1 MDYELVTRAW
11 AQPLA
16 LALALSLP
24 PAWLASANL
33 AVAAPAVRAVTVA
46 EGVEMGWGMA
56 FLPGGGLLVTER
68 PGRLRRVGADGAIG
82 APIEGLPP
90 VVFRGQ
96 GGLLDLVLDSGF
108 ASNRTL
114 YFCFSEPGE
123 GGNSTALAR
132 ATLAADARRLEGVE
146 VIFRQSPKVNSQG
159 HFGCR
164 IVEARDGNLFLT
176 LGERMSRMQ
185 DAQTLDNH
193 HGKVVRIT
201 KTGKVPADNPFVT
214 RAGALPE
221 IWSLGHRNVQGAA
234 LDGSGRLWTHE
245 HGPQGGDELNLTQ
258 AGRNYGWPV
267 ITYGEQYGGGK
278 IGDGLTSSAGLE
290 QPVTYWKPSIATSGL
305 AYLSSDR
312 YGADWKGDLFVGSL
326 KFMQVV
332 RVPIDDTRAGA
343 PETVIELGQRVRDL
357 RQGPD
362 GFLYVL
368 TEAPKGRIV
377 RLEPVATGG

>member
-1 MDYELVTRAW
+1 MTCKLVKRAR
-11 AQPLA
+11 APVQALVMALGLGSLA
-16 LALALSLP
+16 AVGLAT
-24 PAWLASANL
+24 
-33 AVAAPAVRAVTVA
+33 AAPAVRAVRVA
-46 EGVEMGWGMA
+46 EGVEMGWAMA
-56 FLPGGGLLVTER
+56 FLPGGGMLVTER
-68 PGRLRRVGADGAIG
+68 PGRIRLVAADGAIG
-82 APIEGLPP
+82 APLEGVPP
-90 VVFRGQ
+90 VAFRGQ

-108 ASNRTL
+108 AGNRGL

-201 KTGKVPADNPFVT
+201 KSGKAPADNPFVA
-214 RAGALPE
+214 RPGALPE
-221 IWSLGHRNVQGAA
+221 IWSYGHRNVQGAT
-234 LDGSGRLWTHE
+234 LDGAGRLWTHE
-245 HGPQGGDELNLTQ
+245 HGPQGGDELNLTES
-258 AGRNYGWPV
+258 GRNYGWPV

-278 IGDGLTSSAGLE
+278 IGAGLTSRAGLE
-290 QPVTYWKPSIATSGL
+290 QPAAYWTPSIATSGL
-305 AYLSSDR
+305 AYLASDR

-326 KFMQVV
+326 KFTQVV
-332 RVPIDDTRAGA
+332 RVPIDAGRAGR
-343 PETVIELGQRVRDL
+343 PETVIDLGQRVRDL

-362 GFLYVL
+362 GLLYVL
-368 TEAPKGRIV
+368 TEAPKGRIM
-377 RLEPVATGG
+377 RLEPVAPGR

>member
-1 MDYELVTRAW
+1 MTCKPVNHVRA
-11 AQPLA
+11 PLLA
-16 LALALSLP
+16 LVLAALAAVP
-24 PAWLASANL
+24 PAA
-33 AVAAPAVRAVTVA
+33 AAPKLRAVTVA
-46 EGVEMGWGMA
+46 EGVEMGWSMA

-68 PGRLRRVGADGAIG
+68 PGRIRRVGADGAIG
-82 APIEGLPP
+82 APIEGVPP
-90 VVFRGQ
+90 VAFRGQ

-108 ASNRTL
+108 AANRTL
-114 YFCFSEPGE
+114 YFCFSEAGQ

-201 KTGKVPADNPFVT
+201 KSGKAPADNPFVT

-221 IWSLGHRNVQGAA
+221 IWSYGHRNVQGAA
-234 LDGSGRLWTHE
+234 LDGAGRLWTDE
-245 HGPQGGDELNLTQ
+245 HGPQGGDELNLTL

-278 IGDGLTSSAGLE
+278 IGAGITSQAGLE
-290 QPVTYWKPSIATSGL
+290 QPATYWKPSIATSGL
-305 AYLSSDR
+305 AYLASDR
-312 YGADWKGDLFVGSL
+312 YGADWQGDLFVGSL

-332 RVPIDDTRAGA
+332 RVPIDGTRAGA
-343 PETVIELGQRVRDL
+343 PETVIEIGQRVRDL

-362 GFLYVL
+362 GLLYVL

-377 RLEPVATGG
+377 RLEPVTTGG

>member
-1 MDYELVTRAW
+1 MMCKPSKRGLGPV
-11 AQPLA
+11 LA
-16 LALALSLP
+16 LVLGSLA
-24 PAWLASANL
+24 AVNL

-46 EGVEMGWGMA
+46 QGVEMGWAMA

-68 PGRLRRVGADGAIG
+68 PGRIRRVGADGSIG
-82 APIEGLPP
+82 APIEGVPP
-90 VVFRGQ
+90 VAFRGQ

-108 ASNRTL
+108 AANRTL
-114 YFCFSEPGE
+114 YFCFSEAGQ

-132 ATLAADARRLEGVE
+132 ATLTADARRLEGVE

-201 KTGKVPADNPFVT
+201 KTGKVPADNPFVS

-221 IWSLGHRNVQGAA
+221 IWSYGHRNVQGAT
-234 LDGSGRLWTHE
+234 LDGAGRLWTDE

-278 IGDGLTSSAGLE
+278 IGAGITSQAGLE
-290 QPVTYWKPSIATSGL
+290 QPATYWKPSIATSGL
-305 AYLSSDR
+305 AYLASDR
-312 YGADWKGDLFVGSL
+312 YGADWQGDLFVGSL

-332 RVPIDDTRAGA
+332 RVPIDGMRAGT

-362 GFLYVL
+362 GLLYVL

>member
-1 MDYELVTRAW
+1 MTYKRVNLARA
-11 AQPLA
+11 PVLA
-16 LALALSLP
+16 LVLGTLA
-24 PAWLASANL
+24 AVDL

-46 EGVEMGWGMA
+46 EGVEMGWAMA

-68 PGRLRRVGADGAIG
+68 PGRIRRVGADGAIG
-82 APIEGLPP
+82 APIEGVPA
-90 VVFRGQ
+90 VAYRGQ
-96 GGLLDLVLDSGF
+96 GGLLDLALDSGF
-108 ASNRTL
+108 AGNRTL
-114 YFCFSEPGE
+114 YFCFSEPGQ

-193 HGKVVRIT
+193 HGKVVRVT
-201 KTGKVPADNPFVT
+201 KAGKVPADNPFVS
-214 RAGALPE
+214 RAAALPE
-221 IWSLGHRNVQGAA
+221 IWSYGHRNVQGAT
-234 LDGSGRLWTHE
+234 LDGAGRLWTNE

-278 IGDGLTSSAGLE
+278 IGAGITSRAGLE
-290 QPVTYWKPSIATSGL
+290 QPATYWRPSIATSGL
-305 AYLSSDR
+305 AYLASDR
-312 YGADWKGDLFVGSL
+312 YGADWQGDLFVGSL

-332 RVPIDDTRAGA
+332 RVPIDGTRAGT

-362 GFLYVL
+362 GLLYVL
-368 TEAPKGRIV
+368 TEAPRGRIV

>member
-1 MDYELVTRAW
+1 MMCKPSKRAR
-11 AQPLA
+11 APVLA
-16 LALALSLP
+16 LVLVSLA
-24 PAWLASANL
+24 AASL
-33 AVAAPAVRAVTVA
+33 AVAAPAVRAVSVA
-46 EGVEMGWGMA
+46 EGVEMGWAIA

-68 PGRLRRVGADGAIG
+68 PGRIRRVGADGAIG
-82 APIEGLPP
+82 APIEGVPP
-90 VVFRGQ
+90 VAFRGQ

-108 ASNRTL
+108 AANRTL
-114 YFCFSEPGE
+114 YFCFSEAGQ

-185 DAQTLDNH
+185 DSQTLDNH

-201 KTGKVPADNPFVT
+201 KSGKAPADNPFVA

-221 IWSLGHRNVQGAA
+221 IWSYGHRNVQGAT
-234 LDGSGRLWTHE
+234 LDGAGRLWTDE

-258 AGRNYGWPV
+258 SGRNYGWPV

-278 IGDGLTSSAGLE
+278 IGSGITAQSGLE
-290 QPVTYWKPSIATSGL
+290 QPATYWKPSIATSGL
-305 AYLSSDR
+305 AYLASDR
-312 YGADWKGDLFVGSL
+312 YGADWQGDLFVGSL

-332 RVPIDDTRAGA
+332 RVPMDGTRAGT

-362 GFLYVL
+362 GLLYVL